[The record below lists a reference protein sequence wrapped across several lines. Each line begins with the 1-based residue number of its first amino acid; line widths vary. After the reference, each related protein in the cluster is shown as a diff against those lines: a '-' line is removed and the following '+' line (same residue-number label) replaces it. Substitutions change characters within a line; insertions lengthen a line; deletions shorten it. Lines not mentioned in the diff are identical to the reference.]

1 MGVTLDTP
9 WAGQAFSPPTP
20 LDIASIESAIAAQ
33 LRAQISGI
41 EIVQFPDRSS
51 AYRLTH
57 QIGAALIAWR
67 GTSYGPLIDTAAIVQ
82 ARRLEFEIN
91 LLMRD
96 LGWAFGADPSGLNPG
111 AYATLESIRAALT
124 GFRIPGCR
132 KLFPVKEQ
140 FLGRDPQGG
149 LWTWSAT
156 YAMETI
162 ALEASTEDNFPLF
175 VRGLALEEG
184 GQTSYVSS
192 AAAYTFNPQDSIQL
206 PVVNIS
212 NLLLSPQTGGESYTS
227 GTDYTLDAV
236 NGIITR
242 VASGSIPAAAT
253 VLATYTY
260 SDSTI
265 AVAGGSSAPVAPHN

>member
-33 LRAQISGI
+33 LRAQVSGI
-41 EIVQFPDRSS
+41 DVVQFPDRPST
-51 AYRLTH
+51 YRLTH
-57 QIGAALIAWR
+57 RIGAALIAWR
-67 GTSYGPLIDTAAIVQ
+67 GASYGPLIDTAAIVQ
-82 ARRLEFEIN
+82 ARRLEFEIS

-96 LGWAFGADPSGLNPG
+96 LGWAFGADPSGTNPG
-111 AYATLESIRAALT
+111 AYATLESIRVALT

-156 YAMETI
+156 YALETM
-162 ALEASTEDNFPLF
+162 ALEASTQDSFPLF
-175 VRGLALEEG
+175 VLGVALEEG

-192 AAAYTFNPQDSIQL
+192 AAAYTFNTQDVIQL
-206 PVVNIS
+206 PVGNVA
-212 NLLLSPQTGGESYTS
+212 NLVLSPQPGGPSYVS

-236 NGIITR
+236 DGIITR
-242 VASGSIPAAAT
+242 IAGGSIPAGAT
-253 VLATYTY
+253 VIAAYTY
-260 SDSTI
+260 SDSII
-265 AVAGGSSAPVAPHN
+265 AVADGSSAPVAPHN